1 MHTAQLPDAP
11 VQEQQETSETTTPVR
26 RQPLGFDA
34 RLAAADQAV
43 ADRCR
48 EALLRL
54 DVDSALPATRLDLAD
69 VVRGP
74 VQLLEEDEDLEPY
87 PTPAAATLQRAARR
101 LATGG
106 WCQGTVVDE
115 DGARCLYGAIRIEAP
130 TEHTA
135 DDALAV
141 LLDVIRRRWPDAGTV
156 PEANDYR
163 LRDGHTAVQLLDD
176 AARVADA
183 RGI

>member
-1 MHTAQLPDAP
+1 MHTTAPHTAAP
-11 VQEQQETSETTTPVR
+11 VQEQQEAPRTV
-26 RQPLGFDA
+26 RQPLGLDA
-34 RLAAADQAV
+34 RLAAAS
-43 ADRCR
+43 ADMAERCR

-54 DVDSALPATRLDLAD
+54 DIDSAMPGTRLDLAD

-74 VQLLEEDEDLEPY
+74 VRLPEPDTVPY

-163 LRDGHTAVQLLDD
+163 LRDEHTAVQLLDT

>member
-1 MHTAQLPDAP
+1 M
-11 VQEQQETSETTTPVR
+11 
-26 RQPLGFDA
+26 
-34 RLAAADQAV
+34 AAASEDV

-48 EALLRL
+48 KALLKF
-54 DVDSALPATRLDLAD
+54 DVNSATPGTRLDLAD

-74 VQLLEEDEDLEPY
+74 VQLPEPDTVPY

-106 WCQGTVVDE
+106 WCQHDLVDA
-115 DGARCLYGAIRIEAP
+115 DGARCLYGAIKAEAP
-130 TEHTA
+130 TAAAERA
-135 DDALAV
+135 ALAV
-141 LLDVIRRRWPDAGTV
+141 LLDVIRRSFPDADSV
-156 PEANDYR
+156 PQTNDHR
-163 LRDGHTAVQLLDD
+163 LRDAEAAVQLLDD